1 VARTSSSELAGL
13 IAELGLTDDETLE
26 IFAVDPLSLISG
38 ELDHRPE
45 LPILAVLATAAV
57 EHAGRSGLHR
67 WLRATG
73 PAGRPIDL
81 LLAGDFA
88 GFEDAL
94 GTLADRGLVL
104 RSSPALPRVSPGNP
118 AGQVSDR
125 PVGPPSPDIRP
136 PGRPRE
142 TDGL

>member
-13 IAELGLTDDETLE
+13 IDLLGLTDDETLA

-45 LPILAVLATAAV
+45 LPILAVLANTAA
-57 EHAGRSGLHR
+57 EQAGPVGLRR
-67 WLRATG
+67 WMRAAG
-73 PAGRPIDL
+73 PTGRPIDL
-81 LLAGDFA
+81 LVAGDFG

-104 RSSPALPRVSPGNP
+104 RSESSPPARPGST
-118 AGQVSDR
+118 GV
-125 PVGPPSPDIRP
+125 RP
-136 PGRPRE
+136 PGRSRK

>member
-13 IAELGLTDDETLE
+13 IGLLGLTDDETLA

-45 LPILAVLATAAV
+45 LPILAVLTRSAADA
-57 EHAGRSGLHR
+57 AGAGGLRR
-67 WLRATG
+67 WLRASG

-81 LLAGDFA
+81 LVAGDFA

-94 GTLADRGLVL
+94 GTLAERGLVV
-104 RSSPALPRVSPGNP
+104 RSAPAPVAATRAARVAPTP
-118 AGQVSDR
+118 VDR
-125 PVGPPSPDIRP
+125 RPTTGPITGD
-136 PGRPRE
+136 
-142 TDGL
+142 

>member
-1 VARTSSSELAGL
+1 MSVRTNAAELSAL
-13 IAELGLTDDETLE
+13 IARLGLTDEETLE

-45 LPILAVLATAAV
+45 LPILGVLTAAAA
-57 EHAGRSGLHR
+57 EQAGESGLHR
-67 WLRATG
+67 WMRAAG
-73 PAGRPIDL
+73 PAGRPVDM

-104 RSSPALPRVSPGNP
+104 RSGTPPATRT
-118 AGQVSDR
+118 AGR
-125 PVGPPSPDIRP
+125 PDAAERRP
-136 PGRPRE
+136 PGRHGE
-142 TDGL
+142 TGGL